1 MNNQLNNLFVS
12 YKPVKIDDYPYIE
25 QSNYDFTSLKSLAS
39 NLPVTYKPVKVINH
53 SNVEQSNQ
61 PNYIDNYVDFF
72 INTSQLPITNQ
83 IPIIKQ
89 NKFNYDFTNWKPLT
103 SKQII
108 QNNNLANMSFEDL
121 VRIYKLPIKIS
132 SGYRGKNGF
141 RGGKTKSGKQSNH
154 NKLDAHGHPMAYDIQ
169 PLVNGKVDKSDSA
182 FANLRKIL
190 ANNYN
195 VREWFKMRNWGI
207 LDETTPQM
215 MAKTGATG
223 KHFHI
228 GPDRAAVRFN

>member
-1 MNNQLNNLFVS
+1 MNNQLSDLFVS
-12 YKPVKIDDYPYIE
+12 YKPVTNYPYME
-25 QSNYDFTSLKSLAS
+25 QFDET
-39 NLPVTYKPVKVINH
+39 
-53 SNVEQSNQ
+53 
-61 PNYIDNYVDFF
+61 NYIDSQNDPF
-72 INTSQLPITNQ
+72 IDTLQLPIT
-83 IPIIKQ
+83 KQ
-89 NKFNYDFTNWKPLT
+89 NKSNQGFAGWKPLT
-103 SKQII
+103 NNQVS
-108 QNNNLANMSFEDL
+108 QNSNLANMSFEDL
-121 VRIYKLPIKIS
+121 IKTYNLPIQIS

-154 NKLDAHGHPMAYDIQ
+154 NKLDEHGHPMAYDIQ

-182 FANLRKIL
+182 FVNLRNIL
-190 ANNYN
+190 ANNQD
-195 VREWFKMRNWGI
+195 VKEWFRMRDWGI

>member
-1 MNNQLNNLFVS
+1 MNNQLNDLFVT
-12 YKPVKIDDYPYIE
+12 YKPVTNYPYIE
-25 QSNYDFTSLKSLAS
+25 Q
-39 NLPVTYKPVKVINH
+39 P
-53 SNVEQSNQ
+53 NQ
-61 PNYIDNYVDFF
+61 TVYVDNQDDSF
-72 INTSQLPITNQ
+72 IDTLQLPIT
-83 IPIIKQ
+83 KQ
-89 NKFNYDFTNWKPLT
+89 NGQQKSNQGFIGWKPLT
-103 SKQII
+103 NNQIS

-121 VRIYKLPIKIS
+121 VKTYNLPIQIS

-154 NKLDAHGHPMAYDIQ
+154 NKLDEHGHPMAYDIQ

-182 FANLRKIL
+182 FANLRNIL
-190 ANNYN
+190 ANNQD
-195 VREWFKMRNWGI
+195 VKEWFRMRDWGI

-228 GPDRAAVRFN
+228 GPDRAAVRFG

>member
-1 MNNQLNNLFVS
+1 MNNQLSDLFVS
-12 YKPVKIDDYPYIE
+12 YKPVTNYPYIE
-25 QSNYDFTSLKSLAS
+25 QFDQT
-39 NLPVTYKPVKVINH
+39 
-53 SNVEQSNQ
+53 
-61 PNYIDNYVDFF
+61 NYIDSQNDPF
-72 INTSQLPITNQ
+72 IDTLQLPIT
-83 IPIIKQ
+83 KQ
-89 NKFNYDFTNWKPLT
+89 NKSNQGFAGWKPLT
-103 SKQII
+103 NNQVS
-108 QNNNLANMSFEDL
+108 QNSNLANMSFEDL
-121 VRIYKLPIKIS
+121 IKTYNLPIQIS

-154 NKLDAHGHPMAYDIQ
+154 NKLDEHGHPMAYDIQ

-182 FANLRKIL
+182 FANLRNTL
-190 ANNYN
+190 ANNQD
-195 VREWFKMRNWGI
+195 VKEWFRMRDWGI

>member
-1 MNNQLNNLFVS
+1 MNNQLSDLFVS
-12 YKPVKIDDYPYIE
+12 YKPVTNYPYIE
-25 QSNYDFTSLKSLAS
+25 QFDQT
-39 NLPVTYKPVKVINH
+39 
-53 SNVEQSNQ
+53 
-61 PNYIDNYVDFF
+61 NYIDSQNDSF
-72 INTSQLPITNQ
+72 IDTLQLPIT
-83 IPIIKQ
+83 KQ
-89 NKFNYDFTNWKPLT
+89 NKSNQGFAGWKPLT
-103 SKQII
+103 NNQVS
-108 QNNNLANMSFEDL
+108 QNSNLANMSFEDL
-121 VRIYKLPIKIS
+121 IKTYNLPIQIS

-154 NKLDAHGHPMAYDIQ
+154 NKLDEHGHPMAYDIQ

-228 GPDRAAVRFN
+228 GPDRAAVRFS